1 MQKVSALCIS
11 VCIVGLLTTT
21 ICEDADLFDKRAT
34 LSYFKRDGEL
44 TDSSSEPSSSSKRA
58 SLSYFKRGQN
68 EYWQTSPHHLRRIAE
83 ICPCLRKDYLEWLE
97 GNSLSHHHSS
107 YDDSSASE
115 KRASLAYFKRKMQ
128 PLD

>member
-1 MQKVSALCIS
+1 MLLINLVSCINNGS
-11 VCIVGLLTTT
+11 DNTEKRCKNAVGKHQCGAIGCVIKENAEIGLLTTT

-83 ICPCLRKDYLEWLE
+83 ICPCLRKDYLEWL
-97 GNSLSHHHSS
+97 
-107 YDDSSASE
+107 
-115 KRASLAYFKRKMQ
+115 
-128 PLD
+128 